1 MPWYAYVAF
10 LVLAVIGYY
19 VIVEI
24 KTKKAL
30 KEKKS
35 ADRKAAKAAAK
46 KSKSAKKN
54 LSHANK
60 LEFLKKTF
68 SKIVDKRQKICYIN

>member
-35 ADRKAAKAAAK
+35 ADRKAAMAAAK
-46 KSKSAKKN
+46 KSKSAKKKPK
-54 LSHANK
+54 SRK
-60 LEFLKKTF
+60 
-68 SKIVDKRQKICYIN
+68 

>member
-24 KTKKAL
+24 KTKKAAERKEICRQKGRKGGGQKVQVR
-30 KEKKS
+30 KEK
-35 ADRKAAKAAAK
+35 
-46 KSKSAKKN
+46 
-54 LSHANK
+54 
-60 LEFLKKTF
+60 T
-68 SKIVDKRQKICYIN
+68 

>member
-1 MPWYAYVAF
+1 MQRISMSLIGAPQHLPVIIQTGSTQDQ
-10 LVLAVIGYY
+10 LLLAVIGYY

-46 KSKSAKKN
+46 KSKSAKKKPK
-54 LSHANK
+54 SRK
-60 LEFLKKTF
+60 
-68 SKIVDKRQKICYIN
+68 

>member
-35 ADRKAAKAAAK
+35 ADRKAAKK
-46 KSKSAKKN
+46 KPKSRK
-54 LSHANK
+54 
-60 LEFLKKTF
+60 
-68 SKIVDKRQKICYIN
+68 

>member
-35 ADRKAAKAAAK
+35 ADRK
-46 KSKSAKKN
+46 N

>member
-1 MPWYAYVAF
+1 MAWYAYVAF

-46 KSKSAKKN
+46 KSKSAKKKPK
-54 LSHANK
+54 SRK
-60 LEFLKKTF
+60 
-68 SKIVDKRQKICYIN
+68 